1 MLIYIGLLLLAVFL
15 LRDRFKE
22 HISETGAKAIEFIVG
37 LAIVIVIYLLF
48 FDNK

>member
-1 MLIYIGLLLLAVFL
+1 MLIYIGLVLLAVFL

-22 HISETGAKAIEFIVG
+22 HISEAGAKAIEFIVE